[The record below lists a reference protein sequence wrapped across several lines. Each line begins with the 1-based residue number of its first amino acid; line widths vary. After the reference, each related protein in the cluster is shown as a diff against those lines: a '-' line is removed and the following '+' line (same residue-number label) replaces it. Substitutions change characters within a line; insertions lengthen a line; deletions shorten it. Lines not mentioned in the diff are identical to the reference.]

1 MWEVFRCWLTRGL
14 RELLSVAPAVI
25 RSIWLGGPAKNR
37 GTGLQSLRAPKF
49 ARIPQAPQKLRLGH
63 FDRPAQI
70 RRHLQLQHCGRTGA
84 HREST

>member
-1 MWEVFRCWLTRGL
+1 V
-14 RELLSVAPAVI
+14 
-25 RSIWLGGPAKNR
+25 GPQKIAEQDFKVC
-37 GTGLQSLRAPKF
+37 AHPKF